1 MLKLLK
7 YLRPY
12 RKQLILVFAL
22 LLVQAVSNLYL
33 PDLNADIINNG
44 IARGNTD
51 YILRTGGFMLLVTF
65 LLAACSIVSVYWGSR
80 TAMSFGRDL
89 RSEIFRKVQSFSQAE
104 VDRFGT
110 PSLITRNT
118 NDVQQVQMVVLMGLN
133 MMISAPVMCIG
144 GIIMAL
150 RQDVPL
156 SASIIIIVPIMGA
169 IIGVVMREALP
180 LFRSMQI
187 KIDRLNQ
194 VVREKLSGIR
204 VIKAFV
210 KTDYEAHRFDEA
222 NLDLTSTALR
232 INRLVA
238 LTMPLL
244 MLILNISLI
253 TITWFGA
260 HRIDSGAMPI
270 GNLTAFIAYV
280 MQILMSVMMAVMM
293 FVMIPRASASAERIQ
308 EVLQTEPSIG
318 DPETAPATLAAPV
331 APVAPAT
338 STASD
343 AASAGSSAGAGSPA
357 STPAPIRGHV
367 EFRNVEFA
375 YPGAEAP
382 VLKGISFAA
391 QPGEITAIVGS
402 TGCGKSTLINLIPRF
417 YDVTNGSVLVDG
429 VDIRELTQQDLR
441 DKVGFVPQKAFLFS
455 GTVASNLR
463 YGKSD
468 ATDDE
473 LWHALEVAQAA
484 DFVSEMPGQLEAV
497 VSQGG
502 TNLSGGQRQ
511 RLAIARALVRKPEIC
526 VFDDSFSALDFT
538 TDARLRAALGDEL
551 RSAGAE
557 ANVDASATVL
567 IVAQRVSTIMN
578 ADRIIVLDRGMIV
591 GMGTHKELMER
602 CAVYREIVFSQLAE
616 EEVA

>member
-12 RKQLILVFAL
+12 RKQLILVVAL

-44 IARGNTD
+44 IAKGDTD

-65 LLAACSIVSVYWGSR
+65 LLAGCSVVSVYWGSK

-89 RSEIFRKVQSFSQAE
+89 RSDIFRKVQSFSQAE
-104 VDRFGT
+104 VDQFGT

-118 NDVQQVQMVVLMGLN
+118 NDVQHVQMAVLMSLN
-133 MMISAPVMCIG
+133 VMISAPVMCVG

-156 SASIIIIVPIMGA
+156 STSIIIIVPVMGA
-169 IIGVVMREALP
+169 VIAVIMREALP
-180 LFRSMQI
+180 LFKSMQG

-194 VVREKLSGIR
+194 VAREKLAGIR
-204 VIKAFV
+204 VIRAFV
-210 KTDYEAHRFDEA
+210 KTDYEARRFDEA

-232 INRLVA
+232 VNRLIA

-244 MLILNISLI
+244 MLMLNISLV

-270 GNLTAFIAYV
+270 GNLTAFLAYI
-280 MQILMSVMMAVMM
+280 MQILMSVMMAVVM
-293 FVMIPRASASAERIQ
+293 FIMIPRASASAERIQ
-308 EVLQTEPSIG
+308 QVLQVEPSIT
-318 DPETAPATLAAPV
+318 DPEAPAPAT
-331 APVAPAT
+331 
-338 STASD
+338 
-343 AASAGSSAGAGSPA
+343 ASAPIGAGCAANALVPS
-357 STPAPIRGHV
+357 RGRV
-367 EFRNVEFA
+367 EFRNVSFT

-382 VLKGISFAA
+382 VLKDISFCA
-391 QPGEITAIVGS
+391 QPGEVTAIVGS

-417 YDVTNGSVLVDG
+417 YDATDGTVLVDG
-429 VDIRELTQQDLR
+429 VDVRNLTQHDLR

-455 GTVASNLR
+455 GTIASNLR
-463 YGKSD
+463 YGRSD
-468 ATDDE
+468 ATDAE
-473 LWHALEVAQAA
+473 LWHALEIAQAT
-484 DFVSEMPGQLEAV
+484 DFVSEMPGQLEAAV
-497 VSQGG
+497 AQGG
-502 TNLSGGQRQ
+502 TNLSGGQKQ
-511 RLAIARALVRKPEIC
+511 RIAIARALVRRPKVY
-526 VFDDSFSALDFT
+526 VFDDSFSALDFA
-538 TDARLRAALGDEL
+538 TDARLRAAL
-551 RSAGAE
+551 AGE
-557 ANVDASATVL
+557 VRDTDATVL

-578 ADRIIVLDRGMIV
+578 SDRIIVLDKGAIV
-591 GMGTHKELMER
+591 GIGTHRELMEH